1 MCSYKKNHH
10 QFNHYEFAIIPIDE
24 ANDNV
29 AFICRQ
35 FYALL
40 LLKELGLEQNRT
52 SINQIYIQ
60 VNKTNNQEKQFDLSE
75 VEHFRKAI

>member
-1 MCSYKKNHH
+1 MIMLHL
-10 QFNHYEFAIIPIDE
+10 FA
-24 ANDNV
+24 DN
-29 AFICRQ
+29 
-35 FYALL
+35 YALL

-52 SINQIYIQ
+52 SINQTYIQ